1 MGNHWTKEQGEVIRH
16 SEGNLLV
23 AAAAGS
29 GKTAVLV
36 ERIVTM
42 LQDEEHPIDIDRM
55 LVVTFTRAAAA
66 EMKERIGNRIA
77 TLLAEQPENEQLQ
90 RQQLL
95 LHHARITT
103 IDSFC
108 MQVVKEF
115 FHMANLDPGFRI
127 GDEAEMR
134 LLRSDVLKTLLEE
147 NYAAADEAFLHL
159 VECYAPGKTDA
170 ALEEYVM
177 KLHLFSESYE
187 WPEQWLLQQAE
198 GFCYENKDM
207 FEQSELIRSIMV
219 EVSHRTALALEDI
232 RTAEEIVNDA
242 ALEGYRASVQADRKF
257 LETLSQTKGYA
268 EYSECIRAY
277 RFSQIG
283 RCSKDVDPEAREQAK
298 ALRDR
303 CKDTVND
310 LVKLYF
316 FQPETAMYEDMVS
329 CAAHMQELIR
339 LTLAFRQKY
348 TEAKQDKNLLDFSDL
363 GHYALQILIEKKED
377 GYEPSETAKILMG
390 RFDRIMVDEYQD
402 SNQIQERL
410 LWAISGVHDK
420 SADYPNGKPN
430 VFTVGDVKQS
440 IYSFRQARPQLFMD
454 KYEEYGQG
462 DPAYQKIILKRNFR
476 SRPHVLDAVNS
487 VFEWCMHRNFGR
499 IEYDA
504 DAALHAGLTYE
515 VSDGTQSPYDPE
527 LILVHHA
534 GEQEEEAVE
543 KVAAEAKACAER
555 IRRLTGEQG
564 LLITENGVV
573 RRAKPG
579 DIAILL
585 RSAKGW
591 AETFVNVL
599 KDMDIPASAAV
610 STGFFEAG
618 EIVTAL
624 NYLRILDNPK
634 QDIPLAQVLLSPV
647 IGFTNNELAKI
658 KCTSGKLYDVLQ
670 YYVSDDYNKS
680 DSADKELQKKAEAF
694 FEQYRYFRK
703 RMKYLSVSDLL
714 LEIYRK
720 TELYTIMSALPAGEQ
735 RVANLEYLLLQAQN
749 FAATSYHGV
758 FQFVRYVEKLKE
770 NEMDFGEAST
780 ALTQDT
786 VKIMTI
792 HKSKGLE
799 YPIVLV
805 PGCGKMFN
813 QTDANTR
820 IVLHAD
826 YGLGPECIDSERRT
840 RVTTLKKQY
849 IRQMLKQETI
859 AEELRMLYVAMTRAK
874 EKLILVG
881 SVADGQ
887 KFLTSCAGEGKRID
901 YRSIASANCYLDF
914 IKGTVLRD
922 LSERDFSTLTEDN
935 LCVLHTG
942 TTKNPVS
949 WHFVPVKAGEVTVEN
964 GLEQLEEEQKK
975 SLLMESIQTLDRME
989 ENAEYLT
996 LQACAQYRYPFERA
1010 TAEPLKTSVSELK
1023 RRSMQ
1028 TEDSEQDAAV
1038 PKWLTS
1044 GCKQTQKAVQSSGI
1058 TAAERGTLYHKML
1071 ELLPFA
1077 TVRTKEDLL
1086 QYREMLVQE
1095 NRMTG
1100 EEAEC
1105 IEPERLLKFLK
1116 SDLAERIRKAD
1127 AESCLKR
1134 EQPFVLGV
1142 ETEEG
1147 SGDYELIQGIIDLY
1161 FEEEDGFVLVDYK
1174 TDRVDDA
1181 AELAERYRIQ
1191 LMYYARA
1198 LRQIRQK
1205 PVKEIYIYS
1214 LHLSEVIRLE

>member
-1 MGNHWTKEQGEVIRH
+1 MGNNWTKEQGDVIRH
-16 SEGNLLV
+16 SEGDLLV

-42 LQDEEHPIDIDRM
+42 LQDQEHPIDIDRM

-77 TLLAEQPENEQLQ
+77 ALILEQPENEQLQ

-108 MQVVKEF
+108 MQVVREF
-115 FHMANLDPGFRI
+115 FHMTSLDPGFRI

-134 LLRSDVLKTLLEE
+134 LLRSDVLKELLEE
-147 NYAAADEAFLHL
+147 KYAAAEEGFLQL

-177 KLHLFSESYE
+177 KLFLFSESYE
-187 WPEQWLLQQAE
+187 WPEQWLTEQAE
-198 GFCYENKDM
+198 EFSFAGQEEFYA
-207 FEQSELIRSIMV
+207 SELIRSIME
-219 EVSHRTALALEDI
+219 EVSRRTLLALEDI
-232 RTAEEIVNDA
+232 RAAEELVNDA
-242 ALEGYRASVQADRKF
+242 ALEGYRATIQADRKF
-257 LETLSQTKGYA
+257 MEALVQKTEYP
-268 EYSECIRAY
+268 EYSENIRAY
-277 RFSQIG
+277 RFSPIG
-283 RCSKDVDPEAREQAK
+283 RCAKDVDPQARELAK

-316 FQPETAMYEDMVS
+316 FQGGTAMYDDMVS
-329 CAAHMQELIR
+329 CATHMQNLVR

-363 GHYALQILIEKKED
+363 GHYALQILLENKNGE
-377 GYEPSETAKILMG
+377 YVPSEAAGILRG

-420 SADYPNGKPN
+420 SAENPEGKPN

-454 KYEEYGQG
+454 KYDAYGQG

-487 VFEWCMHRNFGR
+487 VFEWCMHKNFGR

-504 DAALHAGLTYE
+504 DAALHAGLAYE
-515 VSDGTQSPYDPE
+515 ASDGNPSPYDPE
-527 LILVHHA
+527 LILVHHSESA
-534 GEQEEEAVE
+534 PDEEAVE
-543 KVAAEAKACAER
+543 KIAAEAKACAER
-555 IRRLTGEQG
+555 IRSLTGENG
-564 LLITENGVV
+564 LLITDKGVV

-579 DIAILL
+579 DVAILL

-591 AETFVNVL
+591 AETFVHVL

-618 EIVTAL
+618 EVVTVL

-647 IGFTNNELAKI
+647 YGFTNNELARI
-658 KCTSGKLYDVLQ
+658 KCGSGKLYDVLLQ
-670 YYVSDDYNKS
+670 FV
-680 DSADKELQKKAEAF
+680 ADEDEQSEDELKQKVREF
-694 FEQYRYFRK
+694 LEQYRYFRH

-749 FAATSYHGV
+749 FATTSYHGV

-780 ALTQDT
+780 ALAQDA

-859 AEELRMLYVAMTRAK
+859 AEELRMLYVAMTRAR

-881 SVADGQ
+881 SAADGQ
-887 KFLTSCAGEGKRID
+887 KFLETCTGEGKQID

-914 IKGTVLRD
+914 IKGTVLRE
-922 LSERDFSTLTEDN
+922 LSERDFATLTEDN
-935 LCVLHTG
+935 LCVLRTG
-942 TTKNPVS
+942 TTGNPVV
-949 WHFVPVKAGEVTVEN
+949 WHFVPVRAGEVTTDDGMER
-964 GLEQLEEEQKK
+964 LEEELKK
-975 SLLMESIQTLDRME
+975 RLLIETIQTLDRLE
-989 ENAEYLT
+989 EEADYLA
-996 LQACAQYRYPFERA
+996 LRKCIEFRYPFVQA
-1010 TAEPLKTSVSELK
+1010 TKAPLKTSVSELK
-1023 RRSMQ
+1023 QRSLQ
-1028 TEDSEQDAAV
+1028 TEAEPQDAAQ
-1038 PKWLTS
+1038 PAWLRQS
-1044 GCKQTQKAVQSSGI
+1044 YKQTEKTAQPSGI
-1058 TAAERGTLYHKML
+1058 SAAERGTLYHKML
-1071 ELLPFA
+1071 ELIPFA
-1077 TVRTKEDLL
+1077 DVRTEEDLL
-1086 QYREMLVQE
+1086 QYRERLVQE
-1095 NRMTG
+1095 KRMTQT
-1100 EEAEC
+1100 EAEC
-1105 IEPERLLKFLK
+1105 IEPEQLLKFLE
-1116 SDLAERIRKAD
+1116 SELAERIRRAD
-1127 AESCLKR
+1127 AQNRLKR

-1142 ETEEG
+1142 ETEES
-1147 SGDYELIQGIIDLY
+1147 SGDYELIQGIVDLY
-1161 FEEEDGFVLVDYK
+1161 FEEDDGFVLVDYK
-1174 TDRVDDA
+1174 TDRVANAD
-1181 AELAERYRIQ
+1181 ELAERYRIQ

-1198 LRQIRQK
+1198 IRQIRQK

-1214 LHLSEVIRLE
+1214 LHLSQVIRLE